1 MLGRLAL
8 YSTVFSLGVQNAFVY
23 RWNFFIRAAFGLIP
37 LAATVWIWRA
47 IFEARGSGSSVGG
60 YSFGEMVFYFVA
72 VTIVES
78 LVSPSDDEWQIAA
91 DIREGRIS
99 SYLLRP
105 LDYRAYRAS
114 LFLSS
119 RAVYAGVALVP
130 LALVWLWLPGEMKLP
145 ADGATWA
152 TFFVSM
158 ALAAAIQFLIAFV
171 MATLAFWVL
180 EISTLVFILYSFEY
194 FLSGRI
200 FPIDVMPAGLRT
212 VLMALP
218 FPYELYFPAAIWM
231 GKVSGPSM
239 WSGLAV
245 QAGWA
250 LALFAL
256 SSWLWRRGV
265 RRYGAFGG

>member
-1 MLGRLAL
+1 MRMIGRPRL

-37 LAATVWIWRA
+37 LVATVWIWRA
-47 IFEARGSGSSVGG
+47 IFDARGSDVSG

-72 VTIVES
+72 VTVVES
-78 LVSPSDDEWQIAA
+78 LVSPADDEWQIAA

-99 SYLLRP
+99 SFLLRP

-114 LFLSS
+114 LFVSS
-119 RAVYAGVALVP
+119 RVVYAGVALVP
-130 LALVWLWLPGEMKLP
+130 LVAMAWWLPGQMRLP
-145 ADGATWA
+145 ADGVAWA
-152 TFFVSM
+152 AFGGSLLM
-158 ALAAAIQFLIAFV
+158 AAAIQFLIAFV
-171 MATLAFWVL
+171 LATLAFWVL

-200 FPIDVMPAGLRT
+200 FPIDVMPAGLKT

-218 FPYELYFPAAIWM
+218 FPYELYFPVAIWM
-231 GKVSGPSM
+231 GKVTGAAL

-245 QAGWA
+245 QAGWT
-250 LALFAL
+250 LALLAL
-256 SSWLWRRGV
+256 SGWLWRRGV
-265 RRYGAFGG
+265 RHYGAYGG